1 MNMIAPGMNA
11 LATVETLTAL
21 DVFTDEKHEELVAR
35 LEVYVRAL
43 PKDMDTPKGRDE
55 IRSLA
60 AKVARTKTGLDDLGK
75 EFVADLKKQTG
86 AVDAKRKLIR
96 DRLDALRDEVRG
108 PLTAF
113 EEAEA
118 KRINDHEAA
127 LIAIMQGPA
136 DAAGGTSV
144 LIRTILSAIEKISAR
159 DWQEFEHRGI
169 GAFQESRDRLAIM
182 LAAAVQQEADAAELI
197 ALRKQAAEQQAR
209 DVAARLEAEKAEN
222 ARIAAEAEAARIAE
236 AVERAKVAA
245 EKAAAAELE
254 RAAQAVRDAEAAA
267 AKAVEAERLRVARE
281 EGDRIAAAA
290 KLERNKKHRA
300 KVHNEI
306 AGFLMGDAG
315 LSNDHAH
322 SVVEQLA
329 AGSIPHV
336 TITY

>member
-1 MNMIAPGMNA
+1 MNMIAPGMNV

-96 DRLDALRDEVRG
+96 DRLDALRDEVRD
-108 PLTAF
+108 PLTQF

-118 KRINDHEAA
+118 KRISEHEAA
-127 LIAIMQGPA
+127 LIQIMHAPGMLVGQG
-136 DAAGGTSV
+136 V
-144 LIRTILSAIEKISAR
+144 EQIRAVKAQLEALASR
-159 DWQEFEHRGI
+159 NWQEFDERALT
-169 GAFQESRDRLAIM
+169 AFAETMPKICSMRD
-182 LAAAVQQEADAAELI
+182 AAEQAERDAAELI
-197 ALRKQAAEQQAR
+197 VLRKQAAEQQAR
-209 DVAARLEAEKAEN
+209 DVAAKLEAEKAEN
-222 ARIAAEAEAARIAE
+222 ARLAAQAEAARTAE

-329 AGSIPHV
+329 AGRVPHV

>member
-1 MNMIAPGMNA
+1 MNMIAPGMNV

-108 PLTAF
+108 PLTKF

-118 KRINDHEAA
+118 SRVANHESVLVLLVGRAVFNSVPTVAEIDERIAKIE
-127 LIAIMQGPA
+127 A
-136 DAAGGTSV
+136 DA
-144 LIRTILSAIEKISAR
+144 RR
-159 DWQEFEHRGI
+159 DWEEF
-169 GAFQESRDRLAIM
+169 ADRATAAYDDALDK
-182 LAAAVQQEADAAELI
+182 LNGFRAAAVKQEADAAELI

-209 DVAARLEAEKAEN
+209 DVAAKLEAEKAEN

-267 AKAVEAERLRVARE
+267 ARAVEAERLRVARE

-329 AGSIPHV
+329 AGRVPHV